1 MPNLIIH
8 LRHTDDGR
16 IKATLASDHG
26 SHEFHAEQAA
36 FDSLLQKTT
45 ALTESFEGGKRPL
58 ADPVTLSDLGHLLK
72 DTLLGTLWDHMQQE
86 IGSADGTLLISSSAP
101 ALLNLPW
108 ELLPSPSSGFL
119 VADGRWAIRRTTRE
133 TLATPNLCQ
142 VALPLRILFAACAP
156 IDQKGL
162 DYEREEEAML
172 RLAAKLGNKVHLS
185 IAEAATF
192 DELRNLISELKPH
205 VVHLSGH
212 GVVQDGIGYFT
223 FEDERGCSDL
233 RDARSMA
240 EQLFANRGVRLV
252 FVSGCQSA
260 QAASAGVC
268 QTLTAA
274 GHVPVALGWGASV
287 ADGLATDFA
296 SVFYHELA
304 AGRPVDASVATAR
317 RDLFGKAHSTVGD
330 AVYFDATF
338 ILPQVFAADATDDF
352 IDQSKP
358 FEKVAQVGVRYEL
371 LGDGVVGL
379 KEGFVGRRR
388 LLQRLRPG
396 LRDADFHVLL
406 LTGMGGAG
414 KSTLATRLAN
424 RCQQEGFHVVVLKA
438 SRKNADS
445 FALRLAQ
452 EIGFACQ
459 RLGKTGD
466 YEMLN
471 DGKQP
476 LTNRLRLAVEVL
488 KESRILLVLD
498 NLEDLMPLPPAA
510 PRWASEELAGFFES
524 LFGSLTG
531 EGRCILTCR
540 YVPEGFEATQP
551 GRVHEP
557 LPDFSEAEFIKCL
570 TRDMRVVERMAAGE
584 ISREFLTLLHRK
596 IGGTPRFIKQA
607 ADVLAAAEIEKL
619 QQQLESAPDAEGDDA
634 LNALREKY
642 LENIFIPEL
651 YQALIPE
658 HRLALSRLA
667 LVELPLPI
675 DGLAYIGGLN
685 QAAAN
690 AAASAMLARGL
701 LQQLGE
707 DAHEAL
713 LYAVYPLQRSFLVHP
728 DRLPSAAATEA
739 HQAAAAFLES
749 CIKTD
754 RGTELRLHF
763 MAELLAC
770 RQHAEAG
777 GDHERLE
784 WASVS
789 MAWHLYRAE
798 EFKTA
803 AALLEPLADVT
814 AGPYTLKILADALQS
829 LSEWP
834 RARGLY
840 LQAMPR
846 FEAIGDR
853 AGEAATWHQL
863 ATIDVNEG
871 NYAAARE
878 KFGRA
883 LEISQA
889 IGDNTVETGT
899 LHQLASVEL
908 REGDYA
914 AAREKFG
921 RVLEMR
927 QAIND
932 RAGESATLHQLAS
945 IELRE
950 GDYEAAREKFG
961 RSLEIKQATGD
972 RAGQAATWH
981 NLATIDVNV
990 GDYAAARKKFG
1001 RSLEIEQ
1008 AIGNRAGEAVS
1019 WHSLATIELNEGNYA
1034 AARQK
1039 FGRVLKMLQDMGDT
1053 AGEAAT
1059 WHQLGTV
1066 ELSEGDYAAA
1076 REKFSRSLG
1085 IKQAIGDRAG
1095 EAATLAQTATIDV
1108 KEGNYAAARE
1118 KLGHALE
1125 IVQSI
1130 GDRAGELSVWH
1141 NLATID
1147 LNEVNYAAARDKF
1160 GRALEMR
1167 QAIGDRA
1174 GEATTLAQIGF
1185 VAWENGRRETGIRLQ
1200 AIAYLLLKAIGK
1212 VEKQVPWKN
1221 VTVMASELNL
1231 DQAGFDDMMQDAM
1244 QQYQKDQGRGLIEMA
1259 YEGL

>member
-1 MPNLIIH
+1 MPNLIIR

-16 IKATLASDHG
+16 IQATLAYANG
-26 SHEFHAEQAA
+26 SLEFHAEQAA

-45 ALTESFEGGKRPL
+45 ELTESFEGGKRPL
-58 ADPVTLSDLGHLLK
+58 ADPVSLSDLGHQLK
-72 DTLLGTLWDHMQQE
+72 DTLLGTLWDHMQQD
-86 IGSADGTLLISSSAP
+86 ISSSDGTLLISSSAP

-108 ELLPSPSSGFL
+108 ELLPSPTSAFL

-133 TLATPNLCQ
+133 TLATPNLGQ

-192 DELRNLISELKPH
+192 DELSNLISELKPH

-212 GVVQDGIGYFT
+212 GIVQDGIGYFT
-223 FEDERGCSDL
+223 FEDERGRSDL

-287 ADGLATDFA
+287 ADKLATDFA

-304 AGRPVDASVATAR
+304 AGRPVDASVAKAR
-317 RDLFGKAHSTVGD
+317 RDLFGNAQFRVGE
-330 AVYFDATF
+330 AVHFDASF

-358 FEKVAQVGVRYEL
+358 LEKVAHVGVRYEL

-424 RCQQEGFHVVVLKA
+424 RCQHEGFHVGVLKA
-438 SRKNADS
+438 SRRNADS

-459 RLGKTGD
+459 RLGRQAD
-466 YEMLN
+466 YEMLHN
-471 DGKQP
+471 GRQP
-476 LTNRLRLAVEVL
+476 LSARLRLAVEIL

-524 LFGSLTG
+524 LFGRLTG

-540 YVPEGFEATQP
+540 YLPEDFDATQP

-570 TRDMRVVERMAAGE
+570 SRNVRVVERMAAGD
-584 ISREFLTLLHRK
+584 ISREFLSLLHCK

-607 ADVLAAAEIEKL
+607 ADVLAAAEIETL
-619 QQQLESAPDAEGDDA
+619 QQQLESAPDTEGDDA
-634 LNALREKY
+634 LNELREKY
-642 LENIFIPEL
+642 LEGIFVPEL
-651 YQALIPE
+651 YEALALT

-667 LVELPLPI
+667 LVEPPVPI
-675 DGLAYIGGLN
+675 DGVAQIGGLTE
-685 QAAAN
+685 AEAHEAVT
-690 AAASAMLARGL
+690 AMLARGL

-707 DAHEAL
+707 EHETV
-713 LYAVYPLQRSFLVHP
+713 LYAVYPLQRSFLADP
-728 DRLPSAAATEA
+728 ERLPPEVAVAAHCAAAV
-739 HQAAAAFLES
+739 FFKS
-749 CIKTD
+749 CYTND
-754 RGTELRLHF
+754 REQELRLHV
-763 MAELLAC
+763 MAELLTC
-770 RQHAEAG
+770 RQHAESG
-777 GDHERLE
+777 GDRDRQE
-784 WASVS
+784 WATMRVS
-789 MAWHLYRAE
+789 YQLCRSA
-798 EFKTA
+798 EFKAA
-803 AALLEPLADVT
+803 AALLEPLSDDRA
-814 AGPYTLKILADALQS
+814 APETLRLLADSWQS

-840 LQAMPR
+840 LRALATY
-846 FEAIGDR
+846 EASGDR
-853 AGEAATWHQL
+853 AGEGATWHQL
-863 ATIDVNEG
+863 ATIEVNEG

-878 KFGRA
+878 KFGRS
-883 LEISQA
+883 LEIERAIGNRAGEAATLHNLATIELREGNYTAARERFERSLAVKQA
-889 IGDNTVETGT
+889 IGDRAGEAAT
-899 LHQLASVEL
+899 LHQLATIEVN
-908 REGDYA
+908 EGDYAAAREKFGRSLEIKQAIGDRAGEAATLHQLATIEVFKGDHAAAREKFGRSLEIERAIGNRAGEAATWHSLATIEVSEGDYAAAREKFGRALKMLQGIGDRTGEAATLHQLATIEMYEGNYA

-927 QAIND
+927 QAIGN
-932 RAGESATLHQLAS
+932 RAEEAETWHQLAM
-945 IELRE
+945 IEVNE
-950 GDYEAAREKFG
+950 GDYVAAREKSG
-961 RSLEIKQATGD
+961 RSLQI
-972 RAGQAATWH
+972 
-981 NLATIDVNV
+981 N
-990 GDYAAARKKFG
+990 
-1001 RSLEIEQ
+1001 Q
-1008 AIGNRAGEAVS
+1008 AIGNRAGEGAA
-1019 WHSLATIELNEGNYA
+1019 WHNIATIEMNEGNYA
-1034 AARQK
+1034 AAR
-1039 FGRVLKMLQDMGDT
+1039 
-1053 AGEAAT
+1053 E
-1059 WHQLGTV
+1059 
-1066 ELSEGDYAAA
+1066 
-1076 REKFSRSLG
+1076 
-1085 IKQAIGDRAG
+1085 
-1095 EAATLAQTATIDV
+1095 
-1108 KEGNYAAARE
+1108 
-1118 KLGHALE
+1118 
-1125 IVQSI
+1125 
-1130 GDRAGELSVWH
+1130 
-1141 NLATID
+1141 
-1147 LNEVNYAAARDKF
+1147 KF

-1174 GEATTLAQIGF
+1174 GEVRTLAQIGF
-1185 VAWENGRRETGIRLQ
+1185 MAWKNERRETGIRLQ
-1200 AIAYLLLKAIGK
+1200 AMALMLLKELGLAQQH
-1212 VEKQVPWKN
+1212 VAWDN
-1221 VTVMASELNL
+1221 VTTMASAMNL
-1231 DQAGFDDMMQDAM
+1231 DKAGFEAIMKDAM
-1244 QQYQKDQGRGLIEMA
+1244 ELYQQDRGRGLIAAA